1 MSYIVHGGPLFWG
14 PIAAAVV
21 AVLAWRWLTHRHFH
35 LGPLPR
41 ERYVPAHAPG
51 GGVSPRAAAGSD
63 APGGG
68 DAGDFPAGRA
78 PRSEREDG
86 LTAAELAA
94 WREMN
99 GPYPQEPTE
108 DFGSPEDWPGGY
120 GPRHEEDN
128 RSPGQIQQVPRSGRG
143 RHSEQTADDEWAD
156 TVHEWWKA
164 DRATRPQCAEPDLE
178 PLPLPDYLPAPA
190 AVHYAPDVPQA
201 AECGPDHAYD
211 DLYRDAFQPQPKG
224 DAKCW
229 ACGDDRCGAA
239 TCTPDDDC
247 SCLCSTWAHAEPEPQ
262 TVTDMR
268 PVPAR
273 VADREHA
280 ISRIRLKA
288 HVSVTL
294 ARKPP
299 LRQYVEDVIGISP
312 EEDWEQLLA
321 QARAGGSDE

>member
-51 GGVSPRAAAGSD
+51 GGVSPRAAAGSGV
-63 APGGG
+63 PGGG
-68 DAGDFPAGRA
+68 DAGDFPAGRGHLPTDAERTVMFAQLA
-78 PRSEREDG
+78 PECPRCGGAHYEDECDA
-86 LTAAELAA
+86 TAELAPTGQ
-94 WREMN
+94 RVVMVN
-99 GPYPQEPTE
+99 GHPSTL
-108 DFGSPEDWPGGY
+108 GTCPGC
-120 GPRHEEDN
+120 
-128 RSPGQIQQVPRSGRG
+128 GQSVWVSGG
-143 RHSEQTADDEWAD
+143 RIGAHDRDALADDPCPASGS
-156 TVHEWWKA
+156 V
-164 DRATRPQCAEPDLE
+164 RPWEPAPQPVTPEPDLE

-211 DLYRDAFQPQPKG
+211 DLYRDTFQPQPKG
-224 DAKCW
+224 DYLLSVVQERHP
-229 ACGDDRCGAA
+229 GLETGLIVDDER
-239 TCTPDDDC
+239 
-247 SCLCSTWAHAEPEPQ
+247 AEPEPQ

-268 PVPAR
+268 PVPAA
-273 VADREHA
+273 VAAREHA

-312 EEDWEQLLA
+312 AEDWEQLLVK
-321 QARAGGSDE
+321 ARAGGSDE

>member
-21 AVLAWRWLTHRHFH
+21 AVLAWRWLTHRHFR

-51 GGVSPRAAAGSD
+51 GGVSPRAAAGSVV
-63 APGGG
+63 PGGG

-78 PRSEREDG
+78 PRDWGESRLPCAAER
-86 LTAAELAA
+86 TAELAA
-94 WREMN
+94 ISEPWD
-99 GPYPQEPTE
+99 PLPQPAFIHHCPPDGEHLTPCCRLNVLDLE
-108 DFGSPEDWPGGY
+108 YGARVSP
-120 GPRHEEDN
+120 REEDVTCPAA
-128 RSPGQIQQVPRSGRG
+128 R
-143 RHSEQTADDEWAD
+143 
-156 TVHEWWKA
+156 
-164 DRATRPQCAEPDLE
+164 LE

-211 DLYRDAFQPQPKG
+211 DLYRDTFQPHPKG
-224 DAKCW
+224 DYLLSVVQERHP
-229 ACGDDRCGAA
+229 GLETGLIVDDER
-239 TCTPDDDC
+239 
-247 SCLCSTWAHAEPEPQ
+247 AEPEPS

-268 PVPAR
+268 AVPAH
-273 VADREHA
+273 VAASEHA
-280 ISRIRLKA
+280 VSRIRLKA
-288 HVSVTL
+288 HVSFTL

-312 EEDWEQLLA
+312 EEDWEQLLVK
-321 QARAGGSDE
+321 ARAGGSDGC